1 MLFGSSAFI
10 YYICKTNIR
19 HNNHLKQL
27 VMNKLFKNSR
37 RLLPFLLGAMLLI
50 STTSCEKENNN
61 LEEIKPLSIDNTTD
75 EIMKRVS
82 TKIWETLYKD
92 GIVVIRDQA
101 TLEQLHTELSETLD
115 LDGKMIIYAGAS
127 LTSGSGKTT
136 LKLYQNTE
144 NDTYHCKFEIK
155 YPSWGGT
162 CDAPFVTLCNVYP
175 LINDSI
181 IYEVIEVN

>member
-1 MLFGSSAFI
+1 
-10 YYICKTNIR
+10 
-19 HNNHLKQL
+19 
-27 VMNKLFKNSR
+27 MNKLFKNSR

-127 LTSGSGKTT
+127 LTSGSGKTA
-136 LKLYQNTE
+136 LKLLQFQVRHGRRKCPKTTLSAIQIRR
-144 NDTYHCKFEIK
+144 TYLIMQMLKSRI
-155 YPSWGGT
+155 ST
-162 CDAPFVTLCNVYP
+162 P
-175 LINDSI
+175 L
-181 IYEVIEVN
+181 EMLL